1 MTSEVRAG
9 AIALVL
15 IVFAAGIGVAAGARA
30 RPTPAPRPVS
40 SPTTFALASATPA
53 DPAEVQRRAFA
64 QPLAA
69 GCATARAV
77 WLFADGGFA
86 IRYDGRTWTIPD
98 PTLRSL
104 LAAECDQATALA
116 VGRGGSLLTIDDEL
130 LQVRVDRFG
139 TDDLTAVSRFPGG
152 AVAVGDAGIVAEQ
165 GELGWRVVPTGA
177 TEDLRG
183 VAVLAGRGAPP
194 ARAQAWVVGAGGA
207 SYRLTGAGWG
217 RIDSGTVATLRAV
230 LQQGEVTLAAGDGG
244 AILRMTEDRWTP
256 VASGTDVD
264 LRAAAVVG
272 ATAWIVGDRGTVIE
286 ISGDGARRVDLGTT
300 CTLRAVFTQ
309 GSAVWVVGSDGVRG
323 GAWRVAPAGTDR
335 WGTC

>member
-1 MTSEVRAG
+1 M
-9 AIALVL
+9 AIALLLV
-15 IVFAAGIGVAAGARA
+15 VFAAGVGVAMGARA
-30 RPTPAPRPVS
+30 RPAPTPRPVP
-40 SPTTFALASATPA
+40 SPTTFALPSATPA
-53 DPAEVQRRAFA
+53 DPAEAQRRAFA

-116 VGRGGSLLTIDDEL
+116 VGRGGSILTIDDEL
-130 LQVRVDRFG
+130 RHVRVDRFG
-139 TDDLTAVSRFPGG
+139 TDDLTAVSRVPGG

-165 GELGWRVVPTGA
+165 GELGWRLVPTGA

-183 VAVLAGRGAPP
+183 VVVSAGRAVRPGRPL
-194 ARAQAWVVGAGGA
+194 AWIVGAGGA
-207 SYRLTGAGWG
+207 SYRLTETGWG
-217 RIDSGTVATLRAV
+217 RVDSGTTATLRAV
-230 LQQGEVTLAAGDGG
+230 LQQGDVALAAGDRG

-256 VASGTDVD
+256 VASGTEAD

-272 ATAWIVGDRGTVIE
+272 ATTAWIVGDKGTVIE
-286 ISGDGARRVDLGTT
+286 LSGDSVRRVDLGTA

-323 GAWRVAPAGTDR
+323 GAWRVAPTGTDR